1 MQNNISKLIDHDLKL
16 INVNNYTNDSMQIEN
31 DLIKF
36 NDRKVFRL
44 DVRLSL
50 LDELNV

>member
-1 MQNNISKLIDHDLKL
+1 
-16 INVNNYTNDSMQIEN
+16 MQIEN

-50 LDELNV
+50 LDELNVWLSF